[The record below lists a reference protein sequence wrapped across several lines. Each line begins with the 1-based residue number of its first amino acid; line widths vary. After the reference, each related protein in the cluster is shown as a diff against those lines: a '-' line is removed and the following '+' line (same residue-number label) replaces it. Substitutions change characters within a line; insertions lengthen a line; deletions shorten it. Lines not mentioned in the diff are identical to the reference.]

1 MVTDHNTTAGTA
13 EWLHGERL
21 FVAPPMRYLPIPG
34 CEITTDRGH
43 FNLIGADVSIDHAT
57 AAGTSDTARILAE
70 AKASGG
76 LLQLNHPHLQSPMGF
91 LDWELLPEFDLLE
104 VWNGK
109 GQPNASTNAEAKQ
122 TWYELL
128 NQGIFIA
135 ASCGSDNHD
144 VTGGYMWARDGDAW
158 MNRGLFSGSPAVY
171 VETGAI
177 PSRDEVLAALGQG
190 RSFITNGPLPRF
202 ALAGRGPGSRV
213 TPGELE
219 VTVAV
224 TDVRGLERVD
234 VIVNGEVR
242 HQHAFAGERDG
253 ALSFSFAGAAGD
265 WCLVEAFGADGGY
278 ALTNPVF
285 VDTASPTQ

>member
-1 MVTDHNTTAGTA
+1 MNALPPIARVPRLAGKTVTLA
-13 EWLHGERL
+13 HGGGGS
-21 FVAPPMRYLPIPG
+21 AMR
-34 CEITTDRGH
+34 
-43 FNLIGADVSIDHAT
+43 
-57 AAGTSDTARILAE
+57 
-70 AKASGG
+70 
-76 LLQLNHPHLQSPMGF
+76 
-91 LDWELLPEFDLLE
+91 EL
-104 VWNGK
+104 V
-109 GQPNASTNAEAKQ
+109 
-122 TWYELL
+122 
-128 NQGIFIA
+128 
-135 ASCGSDNHD
+135 
-144 VTGGYMWARDGDAW
+144 
-158 MNRGLFSGSPAVY
+158 
-171 VETGAI
+171 
-177 PSRDEVLAALGQG
+177 DEVFVRAFGGAGA
-190 RSFITNGPLPRF
+190 PLEDQARF